1 MIMEKLYTLNAEQV
15 KKLVKLLE
23 VEHPGARVLQPDPFK
38 NEYRVIT
45 QGRDDMGNLGLPELD
60 LGELVDLID
69 AKEAVIADAFGEA
82 ARAKRDQLLAACDW
96 SQLPDVKQELREAYA
111 GYRQALR
118 DIPDQAG
125 FPYEIEWPEVPGT
138 DTAKLLV
145 KP

>member
-60 LGELVDLID
+60 LGELADLID
-69 AKEAVIADAFGEA
+69 TKEAEIGEA
-82 ARAKRDQLLAACDW
+82 IAAEARAKRDALLAESDW
-96 SQLPDVKQELREAYA
+96 SQLPDVKEELREAYV

-125 FPYEIEWPEVPGT
+125 FPHEIEWP
-138 DTAKLLV
+138 V

>member
-1 MIMEKLYTLNAEQV
+1 MEKLYTLNAEQV

-60 LGELVDLID
+60 LGELADLID
-69 AKEAVIADAFGEA
+69 TKEAEIGEA
-82 ARAKRDQLLAACDW
+82 IAAEARAKRDALLAESDW
-96 SQLPDVKQELREAYA
+96 SQLPDVKEELREAYV

-125 FPYEIEWPEVPGT
+125 FPHEIEWP
-138 DTAKLLV
+138 V

>member
-1 MIMEKLYTLNAEQV
+1 MMEKLYTLNPDQV

-45 QGRDDMGNLGLPELD
+45 QGRDDMGQLGLPALE
-60 LGELVDLID
+60 LGELADLIE
-69 AKEAVIADAFGEA
+69 AKEAEIGAAIAVE
-82 ARAKRDQLLAACDW
+82 ARAKRDALLAECDW

-111 GYRQALR
+111 AYRQALR
-118 DIPDQAG
+118 DIPDQAE
-125 FPYEIEWPEVPGT
+125 FPHNIEWPEVPST
-138 DTAKLLV
+138 DAAKLLV